1 MEHARSLTPADYVKA
16 RRLLARRDPV
26 LGALIKT
33 IGPCGLPAAQ
43 REDPFHALV
52 RTIVGQQLSVKAA
65 ATIFRRFEGL
75 FPGPGFPGPAD
86 IAARTDAEL
95 RAVGF
100 SRQKIGYL
108 RDLCDRVAGGDVVL
122 ERLES
127 MPDEEVIESLTR
139 IKGIGRWSAE
149 MILMFT
155 LHRPNVLPVD
165 DVGIL
170 NAVRRVYGLRRR
182 PKPERVLRMGE
193 SWRPYRSIACW
204 YLWASL
210 RNTPV
215 WQKPPGTGT
224 QGPGI
229 GPPRGPR

>member
-1 MEHARSLTPADYVKA
+1 MSALVEPPCGYHAEMERTRNLTPADYVKA
-16 RRLLARRDPV
+16 RRLLIRRDPV
-26 LGALIKT
+26 LAALIKT
-33 IGPCGLPAAQ
+33 IGPCGLAAAQ

-65 ATIFRRFEGL
+65 ATIFQRFEAL

-86 IAARTDAEL
+86 IAGRTDAEL

-108 RDLCDRVAGGDVVL
+108 RDLCDKVSSGDVDLAQL
-122 ERLES
+122 ET
-127 MPDEEVIESLTR
+127 MADEEVIASLTR

-149 MILMFT
+149 MILMFK
-155 LHRPNVLPVD
+155 LHRPDVLPVD
-165 DVGIL
+165 DLGIV
-170 NAVRRVYGLRRR
+170 NAVQRVYGLRAR
-182 PKPERVLRMGE
+182 PKPERLVKMGE
-193 SWRPYRSIACW
+193 AWRPYRSVACW

-215 WQKPPGTGT
+215 SSK
-224 QGPGI
+224 
-229 GPPRGPR
+229 